1 MKRVKI
7 GDFLFERKG
16 KYKPSD
22 KNIQG
27 LKRIEKIDFNGNF
40 HIGDKSS
47 KTNMILAKQG
57 DLVISGINVA
67 KGAMGIYEGKED
79 VVATIHYSSYTFD
92 KDIINVGY
100 FKRFLKSAE
109 FIRLLSEQIKGGIKT
124 EIKPKHILPLEINL
138 PDIETQKEIVKKFE
152 NVEIYIEDLNQEVL
166 KQKTL
171 LKKLRQSILQDA
183 IEGKLTK
190 EWREQN
196 HDVESASVLLEKIK
210 AEKERLVKEKKIK
223 KQKPL
228 PPISKEEVPFEIPE
242 SWVWCRLDDIVSLYN
257 GSVRRGPF
265 GSAITKDMFVKKG
278 IGTYKVYEQ
287 KNAIQKNAHIG
298 EYYISKKHYQELK
311 NFSVQPGDI
320 IISCAGTIGETYILP
335 DNIDQG
341 IINQALLKININNH
355 VLLDMYFIYLFKSL
369 TQKQVNEEAAGSAM
383 KNMVSLKHLRSKVFF
398 PLPPL
403 QEQKEIVRK
412 IENLF
417 ALCDELET
425 QIENSKANSEM
436 LMQAVLKEA
445 FEEK

>member
-109 FIRLLSEQIKGGIKT
+109 FIRLLSEQTKGGIKT
-124 EIKPKHILPLEINL
+124 EIKPKDILPLEINL

-210 AEKERLVKEKKIK
+210 AEKERLVKEKKIR

-228 PPISKEEVPFEIPE
+228 PPISEEEVPFEIPE
-242 SWVWCRLDDIVSLYN
+242 SWVWCRLQEVSNNIHYGFNASAKPEKHDVRLLRITDIQNNVVNWDTVPGCDYLEKDLKSYSLN
-257 GSVRRGPF
+257 
-265 GSAITKDMFVKKG
+265 
-278 IGTYKVYEQ
+278 
-287 KNAIQKNAHIG
+287 NN
-298 EYYISKKHYQELK
+298 
-311 NFSVQPGDI
+311 DI
-320 IISCAGTIGETYILP
+320 LIARTGGTIGKSYIVK
-335 DNIDQG
+335 NITVVSLFASYLIRVIPNSNLD
-341 IINQALLKININNH
+341 ADFLKQ
-355 VLLDMYFIYLFKSL
+355 FIESPLYW
-369 TQKQVNEEAAGSAM
+369 KQLYEAAWGAGQP
-383 KNMVSLKHLRSKVFF
+383 NVNGTSLSNLILV
-398 PLPPL
+398 LPPL
-403 QEQKEIVRK
+403 QEQKEIVKK

-417 ALCDELET
+417 ASCDELET
-425 QIENSKANSEM
+425 QIESSKANSEM